1 MAQVEVLAGGMHSD
15 EDSSDDDRMNDGTA
29 LPVVTMPGAFG
40 CNGQGLEASKLG
52 SLLNEQAVGSAE
64 QGAAVD
70 DDVSSDEDMPE
81 ANGAPAS
88 PEKTEAALGAAVRG
102 APAGREGTATPG
114 MSMTEASEVDAALD
128 GLASDETKMQCLDP
142 SKLDELL
149 DEDAGGAGH
158 VAQMDDDDM
167 SDDDTPLASYPAPC
181 RNNVPGQS
189 AKGQPTVASKH
200 AECKAKIAEL
210 QKLKDQR
217 LQQEDYMGA
226 HEAKQLIQEQEQKL
240 QVLRQELDSMPTP
253 SRSPRGPRVSTTIVA
268 PSKPAIPAPDV
279 ASALA
284 PASASASA
292 TEEGHSNSPAASAAG
307 SAASADGEGGS
318 ESFSEDISSW
328 QQVPGQPDMV
338 QLENDEPGKLPFMLP
353 SAVFDRLY
361 PYQRT
366 GVAWMARLL
375 QRRQGGV
382 LADEMGLGKTIQ
394 ICALLNGARKA
405 GATHA
410 LLVLP
415 VTLLDQWAKEARV
428 WCPGWP
434 VYTYHGSQYQRN
446 KALRGIRR
454 PLGGLLLTSYS
465 LMSMSSNGS
474 NLQDLLQLLIHDAPE
489 PTGRKRGRKAG
500 DGKSRRVRQKLDG
513 DDEYLEFEESEDE
526 VVEPE
531 MPGGGDLPAVGSCRP
546 WDLVIC
552 DEAHK
557 MKNMSSL
564 LAKSLR
570 KLSSNCRILL
580 TGTPVQNALQDL
592 WALMDFAQPGLL
604 GNHATF
610 VKTFSDPI
618 DRGSV
623 KGAKP
628 WAVELKRHLSEQLRA
643 LMAPYLLRRTK
654 QAAGLMGGVAV
665 AGADDEMESEPCVGE
680 ARKLPP
686 KKEAIVWLYP
696 TEEQMSFYQ
705 KVLGESEVIREAS
718 SKQKM
723 GFEVFRA
730 IGLLKQLC
738 NHPMFL
744 LPDFRPQKDWS
755 KFLQEL
761 SVEPLEAEADE
772 TEPTADDSMD
782 AAQTGEDVEDPSD
795 LSSDALAMSAG
806 AGEEEEEAGP
816 VSSAVEAM
824 IKELPRHPEA
834 LLQQSAKLRCL
845 AELLPALAAR
855 GHRTL
860 VFSASKKMLD
870 LIQVCCLKPR
880 GLRCLRVDGDTD
892 APTRAMKVKKF
903 NTQQDRFQCML
914 LTTAVG
920 GVGLNLTSADRVI
933 LVDPS
938 WNPAS
943 DAQAVDRAFRIGQT
957 KEVRVY
963 RLVMSGMIEDKM
975 FRLQV
980 FKMGLTRS
988 ALEVEQQERYFTN
1001 REIRALFEWV
1011 DPSLGETRQML
1022 ENKHGK
1028 DPDAVVESAAAEDGG
1043 QAGGDDQGWL
1053 KAGPAVGLSNFSL
1066 LGQASEEDGNHDEEF
1081 FAQVA
1086 EAKEKLDAADA
1097 KLQQKQQQREQ
1108 AEADREQAVAELE
1121 KMNAS
1126 LEEHKE
1132 RRQAAEETAKLK
1144 RSELAQARRLE
1155 STAQLRLDKSLKQT
1169 HVFGDKQ
1176 AQAQQA
1182 YETLERAAECSS
1194 SVAEEASQNADS
1206 AHQAFINA
1214 LADAE
1219 KQLGIVDDR
1228 GRATNNGAADAAL
1241 DRIRK
1246 AHKALA
1252 KLRKDLD
1259 AGSTR
1264 QKEYEVAEE
1273 DLIKADSQV
1282 AEAECVAKVTSPGD
1296 AAMCKETEM
1305 VQRCREREKSRI
1317 EGVVSKAQERADAS
1331 RNAVGDAVQVFAEAG
1346 NWFAES
1352 LVKTQ
1357 NRPVKMDQVKAAVTA
1372 TKAVFRPLKSSWDAV
1387 KKARNAQAKALG
1399 QRRLAKAK
1407 VAQASV
1413 SVAEAKLQA
1422 RSAEEEHAEAE
1433 KEEGQLKQD
1442 RTDREAAMA
1451 AAEVAKAMAERE
1463 EADVKTRRDELKGAL
1478 PAAKEAVKAAQK
1490 AEKEANAERQALHA
1504 TCNKREREQEK
1515 LEEAKSTAVRNL
1527 KVEEYDSQQVQKAY
1541 DSQRGL

>member
-1 MAQVEVLAGGMHSD
+1 MAQVEVLGGGMHSD
-15 EDSSDDDRMNDGTA
+15 DDSSDDDRANEVGAAARSAPCDDDMSSEGDADMDDAPDASAAPSPGNR
-29 LPVVTMPGAFG
+29 LP
-40 CNGQGLEASKLG
+40 ASSEKT
-52 SLLNEQAVGSAE
+52 EQASA
-64 QGAAVD
+64 AAVRG
-70 DDVSSDEDMPE
+70 
-81 ANGAPAS
+81 NLLPAS
-88 PEKTEAALGAAVRG
+88 PEKT
-102 APAGREGTATPG
+102 ATQAEP
-114 MSMTEASEVDAALD
+114 MTEASEVDAAM
-128 GLASDETKMQCLDP
+128 GLDP
-142 SKLDELL
+142 SKLDDLL
-149 DEDAGGAGH
+149 DEEDAGGAGH
-158 VAQMDDDDM
+158 ADDDM
-167 SDDDTPLASYPAPC
+167 SEDDMPL
-181 RNNVPGQS
+181 
-189 AKGQPTVASKH
+189 VASSAAPPPATAAGPMTKGRPAVASQH

-210 QKLKDQR
+210 HKLKEHR
-217 LQQEDYMGA
+217 LEQEDYMGA
-226 HEAKQLIQEQEQKL
+226 HQAKQLIQEQEQKL
-240 QVLRQELDSMPTP
+240 QFLRQELDSMPTP
-253 SRSPRGPRVSTTIVA
+253 SRSSRGPRVSTPAGASSKLSVA
-268 PSKPAIPAPDV
+268 AQDVTPAP
-279 ASALA
+279 ALA
-284 PASASASA
+284 A
-292 TEEGHSNSPAASAAG
+292 TEERCSDSPAASAAG

-318 ESFSEDISSW
+318 QTFSEDISSW

-338 QLENDEPGKLPFMLP
+338 QLQSDEPGKLPFMLP

-366 GVAWMARLL
+366 GLAWMARLL
-375 QRRQGGV
+375 QRRSGGV

-394 ICALLNGARKA
+394 VCALLNGARKA

-410 LLVLP
+410 LLCLP

-434 VYTYHGSQYQRN
+434 VYTYHGSAAQRS

-454 PLGGLLLTSYS
+454 PMGGLLLTSYS
-465 LMSMSSNGS
+465 LMSSNGS
-474 NLQDLLQLLIHDAPE
+474 NLEDLLQVLINDAAE
-489 PTGRKRGRKAG
+489 PTGKKRGRPA
-500 DGKSRRVRQKLDG
+500 GKSRKRQKLDG

-531 MPGGGDLPAVGSCRP
+531 MPGGGALPAVGSCKP
-546 WDLVIC
+546 WDLVVC

-570 KLSSNCRILL
+570 KVSANCRILL

-623 KGAKP
+623 RGAKP

-654 QAAGLMGGVAV
+654 QSAGLMGGDAV
-665 AGADDEMESEPCVGE
+665 AATDDDESESQRAEGE
-680 ARKLPP
+680 VPKLPP

-705 KVLGESEVIREAS
+705 KVLGESEVVREAS

-723 GFEVFRA
+723 GVEVFRA

-744 LPDFRPQKDWS
+744 LPDFRPKKEWNN
-755 KFLQEL
+755 FLQEI
-761 SVEPLEAEADE
+761 SAEPLEAEADE
-772 TEPTADDSMD
+772 TEPAADELLD
-782 AAQTGEDVEDPSD
+782 APSTGADVEDPSEHGKD
-795 LSSDALAMSAG
+795 SLDISAG
-806 AGEEEEEAGP
+806 AVEEEEEAGT
-816 VSSAVEAM
+816 VSGAVEAM
-824 IKELPRHPEA
+824 IQALPRHSEA

-845 AELLPALAAR
+845 AQMLPALAAR

-870 LIQVCCLKPR
+870 LIQVCCVKP
-880 GLRCLRVDGDTD
+880 GGMRCLRVDGETD
-892 APTRAMKVKKF
+892 RVTRAAKVKKF
-903 NTQQDRFQCML
+903 NLQPERFQCML

-938 WNPAS
+938 WNPAT

-963 RLVMSGMIEDKM
+963 RLVMSGLIEDKM

-988 ALEVEQQERYFTN
+988 ALETAQAERYFTN

-1028 DPDAVVESAAAEDGG
+1028 EPNAVVESAAADDG
-1043 QAGGDDQGWL
+1043 AHPAGDDKGWIA
-1053 KAGPAVGLSNFSL
+1053 AGPAVGLSNFCL
-1066 LGQASEEDGNHDEEF
+1066 LGQVSEEDGNHDEEF
-1081 FAQVA
+1081 HAQVA
-1086 EAKEKLDAADA
+1086 EAKENFDAADA
-1097 KLQQKQQQREQ
+1097 KLQQKQQQREEE
-1108 AEADREQAVAELE
+1108 EAHREQATEELE

-1126 LEEHKE
+1126 LEEVKE
-1132 RRQAAEETAKLK
+1132 QRQSAEEAAKQK
-1144 RSELAQARRLE
+1144 RAELTQARRVE
-1155 STAQLRLDKSLKQT
+1155 SAAQLRLDKSSKQK
-1169 HVFGDKQ
+1169 HAFQEKL

-1182 YETLERAAECSS
+1182 YDNTDRAAQLSS
-1194 SVAEEASQNADS
+1194 NAAVEASQNVDA
-1206 AHQAFINA
+1206 AQQTFIKL

-1219 KQLGIVDDR
+1219 AQLGIVDDR
-1228 GRATNNGAADAAL
+1228 GRAIGNGAADAAP
-1241 DRIRK
+1241 DRLRK
-1246 AHKALA
+1246 VHKALA
-1252 KLRKDLD
+1252 KVRKDLD
-1259 AGSTR
+1259 TTNAR
-1264 QKEYEVAEE
+1264 QQEYEAAEE
-1273 DLIKADSQV
+1273 ELIKADSMV
-1282 AEAECVAKVTSPGD
+1282 AEAECAVKLTSPED
-1296 AAMCKETEM
+1296 VAMCKETEM
-1305 VQRCREREKSRI
+1305 VQRCREREKTRI
-1317 EGVVSKAQERADAS
+1317 EGAASKAQQQADTFREKVLEALQ
-1331 RNAVGDAVQVFAEAG
+1331 AFTEAG

-1352 LVKTQ
+1352 LQKTQ
-1357 NRPVKMDQVKAAVTA
+1357 SRPVKADQVKAVVTA
-1372 TKAVFRPLKSSWDAV
+1372 IKAVFRPLKSSWDAI
-1387 KKARNAQAKALG
+1387 KKARIAQVKAMG
-1399 QRRLAKAK
+1399 QRRLAGAK

-1422 RSAEEEHAEAE
+1422 RAAEEEHAGAE
-1433 KEEGQLKQD
+1433 KEEAQLKQD
-1442 RTDREAAMA
+1442 RTEREAALA
-1451 AAEVAKAMAERE
+1451 TAEAAKTAAEQQEAE
-1463 EADVKTRRDELKGAL
+1463 VKNRRDELKAAL

-1490 AEKEANAERQALHA
+1490 AEKEANAERQALHT
-1504 TCNKREREQEK
+1504 TCSKREKEQEK
-1515 LEEAKSTAVRNL
+1515 LEAAKSHAVKNL
-1527 KVEEYDSQQVQKAY
+1527 KSEEYDSRQVQKAY
-1541 DSQRGL
+1541 NSQRGL

>member
-1 MAQVEVLAGGMHSD
+1 MD
-15 EDSSDDDRMNDGTA
+15 
-29 LPVVTMPGAFG
+29 
-40 CNGQGLEASKLG
+40 
-52 SLLNEQAVGSAE
+52 
-64 QGAAVD
+64 AA
-70 DDVSSDEDMPE
+70 
-81 ANGAPAS
+81 AAPALAPS
-88 PEKTEAALGAAVRG
+88 PGNQLAESSEKAATLAE
-102 APAGREGTATPG
+102 P
-114 MSMTEASEVDAALD
+114 MTESSKVDAAMGGDQFLD
-128 GLASDETKMQCLDP
+128 SGLDTSRLND
-142 SKLDELL
+142 LL
-149 DEDAGGAGH
+149 DEDAGAGGH
-158 VAQMDDDDM
+158 AAQVDDDM
-167 SDDDTPLASYPAPC
+167 SEDDMPLSASFAAPPPASAAGSMTKG
-181 RNNVPGQS
+181 RPGI
-189 AKGQPTVASKH
+189 ASQQ
-200 AECKAKIAEL
+200 AACKAKIAEL
-210 QKLKDQR
+210 KKLKDHR
-217 LQQEDYMGA
+217 LEQEDYMGA
-226 HEAKQLIQEQEQKL
+226 HQAKQLIQEQEQKL
-240 QVLRQELDSMPTP
+240 QLLRQELDSMPTP
-253 SRSPRGPRVSTTIVA
+253 SRSPRGPRVSSA
-268 PSKPAIPAPDV
+268 AGASSKPSVAAPDV
-279 ASALA
+279 TPAPALA
-284 PASASASA
+284 A
-292 TEEGHSNSPAASAAG
+292 TEERGSDSPAASAAG
-307 SAASADGEGGS
+307 SAASTDGEGGS
-318 ESFSEDISSW
+318 DTLSEDISSW
-328 QQVPGQPDMV
+328 QRVPDQPGMV
-338 QLENDEPGKLPFMLP
+338 QLQSDESGKLPFMLP

-366 GVAWMARLL
+366 GVAWMARLF
-375 QRRQGGV
+375 QRGIGGV

-394 ICALLNGARKA
+394 VCALLNGARKA

-410 LLVLP
+410 LLCLP

-434 VYTYHGSQYQRN
+434 VYTYHGTAAQRS

-454 PLGGLLLTSYS
+454 PIGGLLLTSYS
-465 LMSMSSNGS
+465 LMSSNGS
-474 NLQDLLQLLIHDAPE
+474 NLEDLLQVLINDAPE
-489 PTGRKRGRKAG
+489 PTGRKRGRPA
-500 DGKSRRVRQKLDG
+500 GKSRKRQKLDG

-531 MPGGGDLPAVGSCRP
+531 MPGGGSLPAVGACKP
-546 WDLVIC
+546 WDLVVC

-564 LAKSLR
+564 LSKSLR

-623 KGAKP
+623 RGAKP

-654 QAAGLMGGVAV
+654 QNAGLMGGDTVAMK
-665 AGADDEMESEPCVGE
+665 DDELESQRCEGE
-680 ARKLPP
+680 APKLPP

-696 TEEQMSFYQ
+696 SEEQMSFYQ

-723 GFEVFRA
+723 GVEVFRA

-744 LPDFRPQKDWS
+744 LPDFRPPKEWN
-755 KFLQEL
+755 KFLQEI
-761 SVEPLEAEADE
+761 STEPLEVEADE
-772 TEPTADDSMD
+772 PEPDEPMDTSSTGADVD
-782 AAQTGEDVEDPSD
+782 D
-795 LSSDALAMSAG
+795 LSELVKDSLDVSAG
-806 AGEEEEEAGP
+806 AVEEEEEAGT
-816 VSSAVEAM
+816 VSGAVEAM
-824 IKELPRHPEA
+824 IQALPRHSEA

-845 AELLPALAAR
+845 AHMLPSLAAR

-880 GLRCLRVDGDTD
+880 GLRCLRVDGETDT
-892 APTRAMKVKKF
+892 ATRAAKVKKF
-903 NTQQDRFQCML
+903 NLQPDRFQCML

-938 WNPAS
+938 WNPAT

-980 FKMGLTRS
+980 FKMGLTKS
-988 ALEVEQQERYFTN
+988 ALETEQAQRYFTS

-1022 ENKHGK
+1022 ESKHGK
-1028 DPDAVVESAAAEDGG
+1028 EPDAVVESAAVDDG
-1043 QAGGDDQGWL
+1043 AHPTGDDKGWIA
-1053 KAGPAVGLSNFSL
+1053 AGPAVGLSNFSL
-1066 LGQASEEDGNHDEEF
+1066 LGQASASEEDGNHDEEF

-1108 AEADREQAVAELE
+1108 AEAHRDQAVEELE
-1121 KMNAS
+1121 KVNAS

-1132 RRQAAEETAKLK
+1132 RRQSAEEAAKQK
-1144 RSELAQARRLE
+1144 RAELAQARRVE
-1155 STAQLRLDKSLKQT
+1155 SAAQLRLDKSVKQK
-1169 HVFGDKQ
+1169 HMFQEKQ

-1182 YETLERAAECSS
+1182 YDNSDRAAQLSS
-1194 SVAEEASQNADS
+1194 NAAVEASQNVDATQ
-1206 AHQAFINA
+1206 QAFMK
-1214 LADAE
+1214 LLDDAE

-1228 GRATNNGAADAAL
+1228 GRAIGDGAADAAP
-1241 DRIRK
+1241 DRLRK
-1246 AHKALA
+1246 VHKALA
-1252 KLRKDLD
+1252 KVKKDLD
-1259 AGSTR
+1259 TADGR
-1264 QKEYEVAEE
+1264 QQEYEAAEE
-1273 DLIKADSQV
+1273 ELIKADSLV
-1282 AEAECVAKVTSPGD
+1282 AEAECAVRLASPED

-1305 VQRCREREKSRI
+1305 VQRCREREKTRI
-1317 EGVVSKAQERADAS
+1317 EGVVSKTQQQADSS
-1331 RNAVGDAVQVFAEAG
+1331 REKVLEALQAFTESG

-1352 LVKTQ
+1352 LQKTQ
-1357 NRPVKMDQVKAAVTA
+1357 SRPVKADQVKAAVTA

-1387 KKARNAQAKALG
+1387 KKARIAQVKALG
-1399 QRRLAKAK
+1399 QRRLAGAKA
-1407 VAQASV
+1407 AQASLA
-1413 SVAEAKLQA
+1413 VAEAKLQSRGA
-1422 RSAEEEHAEAE
+1422 DEEHAGAE
-1433 KEEGQLKQD
+1433 KEEAQLKQD
-1442 RTDREAAMA
+1442 RTDREAALVTA
-1451 AAEVAKAMAERE
+1451 EAAKTAAEQQEAE
-1463 EADVKTRRDELKGAL
+1463 VKNRRDELKGAL

-1490 AEKEANAERQALHA
+1490 AEKEATAERQALHT
-1504 TCNKREREQEK
+1504 TCSKREREQEK
-1515 LEEAKSTAVRNL
+1515 LEAAKSTAVKNL
-1527 KVEEYDSQQVQKAY
+1527 KAEEYDSRQVQKAY